1 MSLAIGVD
9 IGGTKVA
16 AGLVSETGEIL
27 RRERRP
33 TPSTDPAAVAAVVA
47 SVVADLRAESDV
59 SAVGVGAAG
68 FIDADRSTVLFA
80 PNLAWRQEPL
90 RDSLSSLIGLPV
102 VVENDANA
110 MAWAEYRF
118 GAGVGVSS
126 LVALT
131 VGTGIGAGLV
141 LDGHLYRGAFGMA
154 GEPGHLR
161 VVPDGL
167 PCGCGNRGCWE
178 MYASGSAL
186 MREAR
191 DLIHSGSPHAAAL
204 SDACGGEPDRLRG
217 IDITALAE
225 QGDAAAGELLA
236 DLGRWVGEG
245 AASVAAILDPELIVL
260 GGGVS
265 EAGELLLEPARAAFR
280 RQLTGRGHR
289 PEARFALATLGNSA
303 GIIGAAALAAE
314 GVGS

>member
-1 MSLAIGVD
+1 MTVTIGLD
-9 IGGTKVA
+9 IGGTKIGG
-16 AGLVSETGEIL
+16 GLVDEKGQVLATG
-27 RRERRP
+27 RRQ
-33 TPSTDPAAVAAVVA
+33 TPAQDPDAIAAAAADLVGELSREHDVAAVGVA
-47 SVVADLRAESDV
+47 C
-59 SAVGVGAAG
+59 AG
-68 FIDADRSTVLFA
+68 FIDKSGATVLFA
-80 PNLAWRQEPL
+80 PNLAWRDEPMKL
-90 RDSLSSLIGLPV
+90 RLESVLEVPV
-102 VVENDANA
+102 IIENDANA
-110 MAWAEYRF
+110 AAWGEFRF
-118 GAGVGVSS
+118 GPARDVDDMVFLTLGTGVGGGV
-126 LVALT
+126 V
-131 VGTGIGAGLV
+131 I
-141 LDGHLYRGAFGMA
+141 DGRLLRGAWGVA
-154 GEPGHLR
+154 AELGHMR
-161 VVPDGL
+161 VVPDGIR
-167 PCGCGNRGCWE
+167 CGCGNRGCWE

>member
-68 FIDADRSTVLFA
+68 FIDPGRSTVLFA

-178 MYASGSAL
+178 QYCSGRAL
-186 MREAR
+186 VREAAAR
-191 DLIHSGSPHAAAL
+191 GGPWTEGPAVTLAAQSGHREAIAAFVAVGTWL
-204 SDACGGEPDRLRG
+204 G
-217 IDITALAE
+217 
-225 QGDAAAGELLA
+225 QGLA
-236 DLGRWVGEG
+236 DVS
-245 AASVAAILDPELIVL
+245 AVLDPGRFVI
-260 GGGVS
+260 GGGVGA
-265 EAGELLLEPARAAFR
+265 AGDLLLEPARR
-280 RQLTGRGHR
+280 RFADVLIGRGYR
-289 PEARFALATLGNSA
+289 PIPDIVPASLGVDA
-303 GIIGAAALAAE
+303 GLIGAADLARE
-314 GVGS
+314 SSTT